1 MARPLSMNLARRLDT
16 WGGLV
21 ICAILF
27 GLSRVAALFGG
38 PRLPPMRATT
48 PPRPGTPPLR
58 PRRVLAIKFYG
69 LGNIVM
75 VLPVVQALRE
85 AFPDVEVDFLTL
97 EENRT
102 LLERSGLIS
111 RTLGVNIRG
120 HGAFVGT
127 LWRAL
132 RAIRARR
139 YDLIVDFEQFVK
151 LSAIVAFLSGA
162 PERIGFNTDGQRR
175 GWLYTIRVVYTDS
188 EHMSRIFMRLLRPL
202 DILDAPKPVT
212 IATAPAEEQRIDD
225 LLAAHG
231 VAAGCFPLIAVH
243 VGSGDNFYH
252 IPLKRWPTA
261 NFAALSDA
269 LADRYGATIVF
280 TGKGD
285 EERALVAAT
294 RAAMGRPA
302 IDACDRLSITDLIAL
317 LTRCHLVVV
326 NDTSVMH
333 LAAAVRTPVVA
344 FFGPTAPLH
353 YGPGNPEDLVLYKD
367 LYCSP
372 CLTNY
377 NLKVSR
383 CVDPVCIRTIS
394 VEEVLARIDARF
406 LGRDA
411 PLRRVLEARRP
422 AAREGRAVSC

>member
-1 MARPLSMNLARRLDT
+1 MGRPLDMNLARRIDT

-21 ICAILF
+21 ISAILF
-27 GLSRVAALFGG
+27 GFSRLAGS
-38 PRLPPMRATT
+38 RLPPMRATT
-48 PPRPGTPPLR
+48 PPLPGRPPLE

-75 VLPVVQALRE
+75 VLPVLQALRE
-85 AFPDVEVDFLTL
+85 RFPAAELDFLTL
-97 EENRT
+97 EENRA
-102 LLERSGLIS
+102 LLSRSRLVERVH
-111 RTLGVNIRG
+111 GVSMAG
-120 HGAFVGT
+120 FGAFLAT

-151 LSAIVAFLSGA
+151 LSAIVAFCSGA

-175 GWLYTIRVVYTDS
+175 GWLYTTRVVYTDS

-202 DILDAPKPVT
+202 GIVDPPHPVH
-212 IATAPAEEQRIDD
+212 IATEPAEELRVDE
-225 LLAAHG
+225 LVGAHG
-231 VAAGCFPLIAVH
+231 IAASHFPLIALH
-243 VGSGDNFYH
+243 VGSGGNFYR
-252 IPLKRWPTA
+252 IPLKRWPPEH
-261 NFAALSDA
+261 FARLADA
-269 LADRYGATIVF
+269 LAERHGAAIVF

-285 EERALVAAT
+285 EERGLVAAT
-294 RAAMGRPA
+294 RAHMQTPA
-302 IDACDRLSITDLIAL
+302 LDLSDRLSITELAAL
-317 LTRCHLVVV
+317 LRRCHLVIA

-333 LAAAVRTPVVA
+333 LAAAVGTPVVA

-353 YGPGNPEDLVLYKD
+353 YGPGNRDDLVFYKD

-383 CVDPVCIRTIS
+383 CTDPVCIQTITP
-394 VEEVLARIDARF
+394 EEVLAGIEARF
-406 LGRDA
+406 LAREA
-411 PLRRVLEARRP
+411 PLRRELEARP
-422 AAREGRAVSC
+422 GAARAGRVASC